1 MTREAKLS
9 FQSVIEWRMKM
20 YAKNVMISNPT
31 GLHARPATQLVKL
44 SESFQCDL
52 QIIHDDNV
60 ADPKR
65 IFSLL
70 AAGLSPGLTVTVKG
84 VGVDEQEA
92 VEKICSFI
100 EALEE

>member
-60 ADPKR
+60 ADPKS